1 MTRHDPIRRARP
13 LLGTLVEIRVHGVA
27 PRAAARAIDAAFE
40 EIARVQQCM
49 SFHAVDSDVCRLNAA
64 PAGEW
69 LDLDLRTAEVLA
81 LVRAVAARSGGA
93 FDVTVAPRAV
103 ASGLLPV
110 PSARTPDADA
120 DWRDIELGAGARVR
134 LNRPLW
140 LDLGGIAKGYA
151 VDRAIAVL
159 LAHGVPQA
167 CVNAGGDL
175 RAYGAAERVH
185 LRAADGSIAAALEL
199 ADAAVATSS
208 SGASPTHWRGA
219 RGAAIA
225 PGRSASVV
233 APQCALADALTKVAL
248 ALAPEDAQAVLAAF
262 GAQAALHD
270 ATRGWHALARAA

>member
-1 MTRHDPIRRARP
+1 VRLAVQARDRRRFWFW
-13 LLGTLVEIRVHGVA
+13 
-27 PRAAARAIDAAFE
+27 IDAHRMAD
-40 EIARVQQCM
+40 
-49 SFHAVDSDVCRLNAA
+49 VDA
-64 PAGEW
+64 
-69 LDLDLRTAEVLA
+69 RTAEVLA
-81 LVRAVAARSGGA
+81 LVRAVAARSDGA

-103 ASGLLPV
+103 AAGLLPA

-120 DWRDIELGAGARVR
+120 DWRDIEPGTASRVR
-134 LNRPLW
+134 LQRPLW
-140 LDLGGIAKGYA
+140 LDFGGIAKGYA

-175 RAYGAAERVH
+175 RAYGAAEIVH

-208 SGASPTHWRGA
+208 SGAPTHWRGA

-248 ALAPEDAQAVLAAF
+248 ALPPAAAQAVLAAF

-270 ATRGWHALARAA
+270 AARGWQPLARAA

>member
-1 MTRHDPIRRARP
+1 MSREPIRRARP
-13 LLGTLVEIRVHGVA
+13 LLGTLVEIRLHGVA
-27 PRAAARAIDAAFE
+27 PRSAARALDAAFD
-40 EIARVQQCM
+40 EIGRVQQCM
-49 SFHAVDSDVCRLNAA
+49 SFHSADSDVGRLNAA
-64 PAGEW
+64 PAGDW
-69 LDLDLRTAEVLA
+69 LEVDVRTAEVLA
-81 LVRAVAARSGGA
+81 LVRAVAARSDGA
-93 FDVTVAPRAV
+93 FDVSVAPRAV
-103 ASGLLPV
+103 AAGLLPA

-120 DWRDIELGAGARVR
+120 DWRDIEPGAAARVR
-134 LNRPLW
+134 LKRPLW

-175 RAYGAAERVH
+175 RAYGTTELVH
-185 LRAADGSIAAALEL
+185 LRAADGGIAGALEL

-248 ALAPEDAQAVLAAF
+248 ALPPAAAQAVLAAF

-270 ATRGWHALARAA
+270 AAHGWQPLARAA